1 VVQRSPNTVARG
13 LAAAFHSYLTNV
25 IYGVDGVSW
34 SHEEALHDYLKSQHL
49 RNDEFT
55 WISDKVLL
63 LFPDSAPISD
73 SVPDMLK
80 REKDRRECLG
90 LVNQTIRH
98 HYEVAGKQRQ
108 SVLHVFKLRHG
119 GPNGWR
125 NNYFIFAENRPLV
138 SLHQMVAAGLLTK
151 EQLGEQFV
159 LYKRELQRLLA
170 ADEGC
175 RGKYEVVEYQGGGAL
190 SEVLRVQML
199 TIEDTWLTGKAY

>member
-1 VVQRSPNTVARG
+1 MVQRSPNTVARG

-63 LFPDSAPISD
+63 LFPDSARISD

-138 SLHQMVAAGLLTK
+138 SLHQVRTI
-151 EQLGEQFV
+151 QPPTPP
-159 LYKRELQRLLA
+159 
-170 ADEGC
+170 D
-175 RGKYEVVEYQGGGAL
+175 GGGRTPHQGTAGGTVCPL
-190 SEVLRVQML
+190 QEVRNFLL
-199 TIEDTWLTGKAY
+199 DSSYI